1 MSGPIS
7 GTSGSE
13 TVWCEAVWWQSGTVY
28 QVYPRSFQDTDG
40 DGVGDLRGITARLD
54 YLAWLGVD
62 AIWISPFYRS
72 PMADFGYD
80 VADYCAVD
88 PLFGTLADFD
98 TLIGEAHR
106 RRLKVILDF
115 VPNHSSIEHPWFTE
129 SRASRAARKRDWYIW
144 RDAAPDGGPPNNW
157 LSNFGGPAWTRDP
170 ATGQY
175 YYHAFL
181 PEQPDLNW
189 RNPEV
194 RTAMHDALRFWLARG
209 VDGFRVDVI
218 WHLIKDEGF
227 RDNPHNPDFQSH
239 QAGINRF
246 RQVYSCDRPEV
257 LDVIA
262 GMRAVLREY
271 GERVLIGEIYLPIER
286 LMAYYGPDLS
296 GADLPFNFQ
305 LIQTPWHADAV
316 AALVAE
322 YEAALPEGGWPNWVL
337 GNHDQPRIAARVGE
351 AQARIAAMLL
361 LTLRGTPT
369 LYYGDEIGLG
379 HVPVPP
385 ERAQDPWGRNEPGHG
400 RDPERTPMQWEDA
413 PNAGFTTGTPWLPI
427 SADADR
433 RNVET
438 MRDDPRS
445 ILTLYR
451 RLLSLRRDYPALS
464 IGAWRGLALDA
475 DLAAEVFGFERFT
488 GDETLRILLNFSTQE
503 WRVPLHGAG
512 TWAILLSTL
521 AGRTGERVEG
531 SLALGPDEGVI
542 LSPVSG

>member
-1 MSGPIS
+1 MGGPISGPIS
-7 GTSGSE
+7 GMSGSA
-13 TVWCEAVWWQSGTVY
+13 AVWWQSGTVY

-40 DGVGDLRGITARLD
+40 DGVGDLRGIAARLD

-88 PLFGTLADFD
+88 PLFGSLEDFD
-98 TLIGEAHR
+98 ALISEAHR
-106 RRLKVILDF
+106 RRLRVILDF
-115 VPNHSSIEHPWFTE
+115 VPNHSSIEHPWFAE
-129 SRASRAARKRDWYIW
+129 SRASRTNPKRDWYIW
-144 RDAAPDGGPPNNW
+144 RDPGPGGGPPNNW

-194 RTAMHDALRFWLARG
+194 RAAMHDALRFWLERG

-227 RDNPHNPDFQSH
+227 RDNPRNSDFQSD

-246 RQVYSCDRPEV
+246 HQVHSCDQPEV

-262 GMRAVLREY
+262 GMRAVLRAY

-286 LMAYYGPDLS
+286 LVTYYGPGLT

-305 LIQTPWHADAV
+305 LIQTPWRADAV

-400 RDPERTPMQWEDA
+400 RDPERTPMQWEDG
-413 PNAGFTTGTPWLPI
+413 PNAGFTAGTPWLPL
-427 SADADR
+427 SADAER
-433 RNVET
+433 RNVDA
-438 MRDDPRS
+438 MRDDSRS

-451 RLLSLRRDYPALS
+451 RLLSLRRDHAALS
-464 IGAWRGLALDA
+464 IGHWRSLSLPA
-475 DLAAEVFGFERFT
+475 DYAAELFGFERFI
-488 GDETLRILLNFSTQE
+488 GDETLRILLNFGSRE
-503 WRVPLHGAG
+503 WGVPLEGGG
-512 TWAILLSTL
+512 TWTILLSTCPGR
-521 AGRTGERVEG
+521 AGDRAEG
-531 SLALGPDEGVI
+531 SLRLGPDEGVV
-542 LSPVSG
+542 LQAVGR

>member
-1 MSGPIS
+1 MGGPVSGAN
-7 GTSGSE
+7 GSE
-13 TVWCEAVWWQSGTVY
+13 AAWWKSGTVY
-28 QVYPRSFQDTDG
+28 QIYPRSFQDTDG

-62 AIWISPFYRS
+62 AVWISPFYRS

-88 PLFGTLADFD
+88 PLFGTLEDFD
-98 TLIGEAHR
+98 ALIVEAHR
-106 RRLKVILDF
+106 RKLRVILDF
-115 VPNHSSIEHPWFTE
+115 VPNHSSIAHPWFTE
-129 SRASRAARKRDWYIW
+129 SRASRASRKRDWYIW
-144 RDAAPDGGPPNNW
+144 RDPAPDGGPPNNW

-194 RTAMHDALRFWLARG
+194 RAAMHDALRFWLARG

-227 RDNPHNPDFQSH
+227 RDNPHNPDFQPH

-246 RQVYSCDRPEV
+246 QQVYSCDRPEV

-286 LMAYYGPDLS
+286 LVAYYGPGLT

-305 LIQTPWHADAV
+305 LIQTPWRADAV
-316 AALVAE
+316 AALVTE

-351 AQARIAAMLL
+351 AQARVAAMLL

-369 LYYGDEIGLG
+369 LYYGDEIGLA

-385 ERAQDPWGRNEPGHG
+385 EQAQDPWGRNEPGHG
-400 RDPERTPMQWEDA
+400 RDPERTPMQWEEA
-413 PNAGFTTGTPWLPI
+413 PHAGFTTGTPWLPL
-427 SADADR
+427 SADAER
-433 RNVET
+433 RNVDE
-438 MRDDPRS
+438 MRDDSRS

-451 RLLSLRRDYPALS
+451 RLLSLRRDHPALS
-464 IGAWRGLALDA
+464 IGDWRGLPLSPDH
-475 DLAAEVFGFERFT
+475 AAEVFAFERVLD
-488 GDETLRILLNFSTQE
+488 GEVLRILLNFGSSE
-503 WRVPLHGAG
+503 WTIPLEDEGW
-512 TWAILLSTL
+512 TILLSTL
-521 AGRTGERVEG
+521 PGRAGDRADGKAR
-531 SLALGPDEGVI
+531 LAPNEGVI
-542 LSPVSG
+542 LKPVSR